1 MNREVLDARLER
13 AFESTAGERRVVAR
27 QATDL
32 HDSGRYAETHGVELE
47 VETVLSNLREAPEDD
62 GLVDRWNWW
71 VGAMELAHGGYERF
85 LVRRFEE
92 D

>member
-1 MNREVLDARLER
+1 MNREVLEARLQR

-32 HDSGRYAETHGVELE
+32 HDSGRYAETHGVELQ
-47 VETVLSNLREAPEDD
+47 VETVVSNLGEAPDEC
-62 GLVDRWNWW
+62 GLVERWNWW

-85 LVRRFEE
+85 LVRRFENE
-92 D
+92 